1 MSFMPLMLGTM
12 QQKRKGWFLNFE
24 PFVAPDG
31 FDRTAQPVDIFAV
44 FRSYYSTNNTARY
57 IFSVKDTAATTVLTH
72 GTSYRYGYTSGGTDY
87 VVDSIIETTLTSAYH
102 GYYTTIQV
110 ADTSSFPA
118 TGVVKFPNNATF
130 TYTSKTTTSFSG
142 GNQQVIQSNGT
153 FLYSRNLT
161 ITWVGGSTKR
171 WVIVNNVYNSM
182 QEAAVLSTCTY
193 IDWIYCGNKIN
204 KISTAVG
211 GGSSSLVKYIHIH
224 DVDNITEFSYHSYN
238 ASLTGKLYLSVNCLT
253 PPQFRGC
260 TGLTGTLTIPDGIT
274 TIHMYGFSSCTG
286 LTGLTI
292 PNSVTTIG
300 EAAFSGCTGFTS
312 LTLSTALTSIGTSAF
327 YGCSNITTSL
337 VIPANVTS
345 IGEAAFSLIPFSS
358 IDVSANP
365 TRYHVHDEVMYQESN
380 HMAIYSRKG
389 NTGTITFESDTLYIG
404 SYCCASNSRS
414 GNLSIPNGV
423 LTINQYAFTGCN
435 SFNGSITI
443 PGSVTTI
450 GYGAFN
456 ACGNATSLVL
466 NEGLVTI
473 SQDAFRYCYKMNC
486 NVTIP
491 DSCVTIGTNAFNR
504 WDAMVGSFTLGTA
517 SSNLTT
523 IGGGFDCAFTGAL
536 YIPASVTTIDTGTYQ
551 SFQYKNNPSSI
562 TSDSTNYPAYDN
574 VLYDCKKAGVVRPFL
589 NARGYSGTLTLR
601 ADTTIITTPY
611 WGGIFQNGSNRT
623 GTLTIPATV
632 TSIGAGTFSGCLGL
646 TGLVFD
652 GTPTITT
659 IGANAFYNC
668 PALTGT
674 LTLPASLST
683 AAGSIG
689 ASAFSGST
697 VANRPSFTVC
707 NSYNNTQ
714 PGAATNAFAF
724 QSGGVTAAIP
734 LHVLTG
740 TSSYTTAPWTTT
752 TVFSSIIKDL

>member
-1 MSFMPLMLGTM
+1 MLQQLIIGASS
-12 QQKRKGWFLNFE
+12 QKRKGWFLNFE

-31 FDRTAQPVDIFAV
+31 FDRTAQPVDIFEV
-44 FRSYYSTNNTARY
+44 FRTYYSTNQTARY

-110 ADTSSFPA
+110 ADTSSFPSS
-118 TGVVKFPNNATF
+118 GVVKFANNTTF
-130 TYTSKTTTSFSG
+130 TYTSKTATSFIG
-142 GNQQVIQSNGT
+142 GSQQVIQSSGAL
-153 FLYSRNLT
+153 LYSRNLT
-161 ITWVGGSTKR
+161 ITWVSGSTKR
-171 WVIVNNVYNSM
+171 WVIVNNIYNEM
-182 QEAAVLSTCTY
+182 QEASVLSTCTT
-193 IDWIYCGNKIN
+193 IDWIYCGNRIN
-204 KISTAVG
+204 KISTAGG

-224 DVDNITEFSYHSYN
+224 KVDNITEFSYHSYN

-253 PPQFRGC
+253 PPLFRGC

-274 TIHMYGFSSCTG
+274 TITTYGFNNCTG

-300 EAAFSGCTGFTS
+300 EAAFTACTGFTS
-312 LTLSTALTSIGTSAF
+312 LTLSTALTSIGTNAF

-345 IGEAAFSLIPFSS
+345 IGEGAFAHIPFSS

-404 SYCCASNSRS
+404 SHCCASNSRS
-414 GNLSIPNGV
+414 GDLSIPNGV
-423 LTINQYAFTGCN
+423 LTINSAAFSGCN

-450 GYGAFN
+450 DYGAFSSL
-456 ACGNATSLVL
+456 GNATSVVFS
-466 NEGLVTI
+466 EGLITI
-473 SQDAFRYCYKMNC
+473 GTDAFRNCAKMNC
-486 NVTIP
+486 NVVLP
-491 DSCVTIGTNAFNR
+491 DSLVTIGENAFNN
-504 WDAMVGSFTLGTA
+504 WSSMVGSFTLGTSA
-517 SSNLTT
+517 SNLTT
-523 IGGGFDCAFTGAL
+523 IGGGFNCAFTGAL
-536 YIPASVTTIDTGTYQ
+536 YIPSSVTSINTGTYQ
-551 SFQYKNNPSSI
+551 SFQHVNNPSSI

-574 VLYDCKKAGVVRPFL
+574 VLYDCKKAGVVRPIL
-589 NARGYSGTLTLR
+589 NARAYSGTLTLR

-623 GTLTIPATV
+623 GTLTIPATL
-632 TSIGAGTFSGCLGL
+632 TSIGARAFYGCSGF

-652 GTPTITT
+652 GSPTITT

-683 AAGSIG
+683 TAGSIG
-689 ASAFSGST
+689 AGAFSGST
-697 VANRPSFTVC
+697 VANRPSFTLC

-714 PGAATNAFAF
+714 PGATTSSFAF
-724 QSGGVTAAIP
+724 QSDEVTAAIP
-734 LHVLTG
+734 LHVPTG
-740 TSSYTTAPWTTT
+740 SSSYNSAPWTTT
-752 TVFSSIIKDL
+752 TVFSSITKDL

>member
-1 MSFMPLMLGTM
+1 MLYHP
-12 QQKRKGWFLNFE
+12 KRILGFE
-24 PFVAPDG
+24 PYVAPTG
-31 FDRTAQPVDIFAV
+31 FDRKAQPVDIYDV
-44 FRSYYSTNNTARY
+44 FERYYKNHRTARY
-57 IFSVKDTAATTVLTH
+57 IFSVKDTASKTILNQGTT
-72 GTSYRYGYTSGGTDY
+72 YRYGYTSGGTDY
-87 VVDSIIETTLTSAYH
+87 IVDH
-102 GYYTTIQV
+102 
-110 ADTSSFPA
+110 
-118 TGVVKFPNNATF
+118 
-130 TYTSKTTTSFSG
+130 YTST
-142 GNQQVIQSNGT
+142 
-153 FLYSRNLT
+153 LT
-161 ITWVGGSTKR
+161 ITWVSGSTKR
-171 WVIVNNVYNSM
+171 WVIVNNTSTAM
-182 QEAAVLSTCTY
+182 QEASVLNTCTY
-193 IDWIYCGNKIN
+193 IDWIYCGDKIN
-204 KISTAVG
+204 KISTAGIG

-224 DVDNITEFSYHSYN
+224 KVDNITEFSYHSYN
-238 ASLTGKLYLSVNCLT
+238 NQLTGNLHLSVNSPST
-253 PPQFRGC
+253 QQFRGC
-260 TGLTGTLTIPDGIT
+260 TGLSGDLIIPSGVTTIPSYGFNGCSGLAGLTIPDT
-274 TIHMYGFSSCTG
+274 
-286 LTGLTI
+286 
-292 PNSVTTIG
+292 VTSIG
-300 EAAFSGCTGFTS
+300 ENAFVSCTGFTS
-312 LTLSTALTSIGTSAF
+312 LTLSTALTSIGTRAF

-345 IGEAAFSLIPFSS
+345 IGEGAFSLIPFSS

-365 TRYHVHDEVMYQESN
+365 SRYHVHDEVMYQESN

-404 SYCCASNSRS
+404 AYCCQNNSRS

-423 LTINQYAFTGCN
+423 LTINSYAFSGCN
-435 SFNGSITI
+435 SLNGSITI
-443 PGSVTTI
+443 DGSVTTI

-456 ACGNATSLVL
+456 GCGNATSLIL

-473 SQDAFRYCYKMNC
+473 STDAFRYCYKMNC

-517 SSNLTT
+517 DSNLTT
-523 IGGGFDCAFTGAL
+523 IGGGFDCAFTGEL
-536 YIPASVTTIDTGTYQ
+536 YIPPSVTTIDTGTYPT
-551 SFQYKNNPSSI
+551 FRWNNNPSSI

-574 VLYDCKKAGVVRPFL
+574 VLYDCKTAGVVRPIL
-589 NARGYSGTLTLR
+589 NARAYSGTLTLR

-611 WGGIFQNGSNRT
+611 WGGIFANAVNRT
-623 GTLTIPATV
+623 GTLTIPDTL
-632 TSIGAGTFSGCLGL
+632 TSIGSSTFSGCSGF
-646 TGLVFD
+646 TGLAFS

-683 AAGSIG
+683 AASSIG

-714 PGAATNAFAF
+714 PGATTTSFAF

-740 TSSYTTAPWTTT
+740 TTSYTTAPWTNTAI
-752 TVFSSIIKDL
+752 FSSVTYDL